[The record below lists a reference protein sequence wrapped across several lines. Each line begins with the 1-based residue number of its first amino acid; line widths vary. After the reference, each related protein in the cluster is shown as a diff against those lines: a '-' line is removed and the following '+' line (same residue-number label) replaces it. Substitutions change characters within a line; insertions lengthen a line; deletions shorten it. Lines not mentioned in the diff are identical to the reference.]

1 MELKDCFIGP
11 FSWRNKTQVSGSPSP
26 EGFTEWLLKISNN
39 PKVQQAYLG
48 ELDSDKEWEDRLNDM
63 LDQVVKESLKQ
74 ILDILL
80 IEPTAD
86 YFWYEGGYLYYS
98 VPSNRTFQKFVQNG
112 YYLQFGEAGS
122 IDAIEGV
129 PSNAIRVNKEK
140 MKIFLRDYKL
150 QTLLK

>member
-1 MELKDCFIGP
+1 
-11 FSWRNKTQVSGSPSP
+11 
-26 EGFTEWLLKISNN
+26 LKISNN

-48 ELDSDKEWEDRLNDM
+48 ELDSDKECEERLNDM

-98 VPSNRTFQKFVQNG
+98 VPSNRTPIPINKFIVN
-112 YYLQFGEAGS
+112 
-122 IDAIEGV
+122 V
-129 PSNAIRVNKEK
+129 PSNAIRVDEQKI
-140 MKIFLRDYKL
+140 KIFLRDYKI
-150 QTLLK
+150 QTLLQ